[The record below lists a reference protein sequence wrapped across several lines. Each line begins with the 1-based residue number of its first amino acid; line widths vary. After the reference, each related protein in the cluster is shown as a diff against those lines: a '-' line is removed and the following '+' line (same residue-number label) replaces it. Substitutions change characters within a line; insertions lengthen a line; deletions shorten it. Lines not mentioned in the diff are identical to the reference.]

1 MSERLVHLSF
11 LDGIATAALADPARR
26 NALSTAMFEALDAA
40 LVEVRT
46 RDDVR
51 VLHLRG
57 EGPAFCTG
65 FDLGECVADPT
76 RAATF
81 IRRLSAI
88 ARLLRRLPMP
98 VVTEVNGH
106 ALAGGCAL
114 IAASDLT
121 CASRDAKF
129 GYPVHRIGITPA
141 VNLPTL
147 LADLAGRARS
157 LSLSGELIDADAA
170 LRIGLV
176 DRLADDLA
184 SLRATTDDLC
194 RRLASHPPGA
204 MAATKAFLNG
214 LDGTDRDGPFDATA
228 ETSATLADGDECR
241 RMLRDFWTASQAT
254 KTSRTP

>member
-1 MSERLVHLSF
+1 MSLVHVSHV
-11 LDGIATAALADPARR
+11 DGIATVALADPARR
-26 NALSTAMFEALDAA
+26 NALSTAMFEALDSA

-157 LSLSGELIDADAA
+157 LSLSGELIDAGAA

-241 RMLRDFWTASQAT
+241 RMLRDFWTASQAA